1 MRPQGEKPAAGARHA
16 RLSFDRPSPS
26 EENNKPASS
35 LRQRLE
41 EAGIDVLP
49 SEDPTREVFT
59 RGTGVGNKVT
69 CKSAKADLQHERGQY
84 DCKEVDSKTPA
95 PKTSKVICPDP

>member
-26 EENNKPASS
+26 EENNNAKS

-59 RGTGVGNKVT
+59 EESLKACGFKVPSARGDGFIIAVGGPI
-69 CKSAKADLQHERGQY
+69 R
-84 DCKEVDSKTPA
+84 SKP
-95 PKTSKVICPDP
+95 

>member
-16 RLSFDRPSPS
+16 RLSFDRLSPS
-26 EENNKPASS
+26 EENNKPAKS

-49 SEDPTREVFT
+49 SENPTREVFAEESLRA
-59 RGTGVGNKVT
+59 RGFIVPVDGFIIPVGGPI
-69 CKSAKADLQHERGQY
+69 R
-84 DCKEVDSKTPA
+84 SKP
-95 PKTSKVICPDP
+95 